1 MCGWPY
7 INSLA
12 IRKDAAMA
20 EDIIDVFAAWSADQ
34 HPTINVRCTLA
45 TELSSKASAS
55 LCKT

>member
-1 MCGWPY
+1 
-7 INSLA
+7 
-12 IRKDAAMA
+12 MA